1 MLEMFMFAGVGDAV
15 MPSRASAVDD
25 GFDFAGFSVT
35 SSQKLQE
42 VAAIKS
48 PQCRHSGMFVE
59 DNDDDDDDDDDGDDN
74 AGNENGMLTVL
85 LPSMI

>member
-1 MLEMFMFAGVGDAV
+1 MFAGVGDAV

-25 GFDFAGFSVT
+25 GFDFVGILVT
-35 SSQKLQE
+35 SSPQKLQVE

-48 PQCRHSGMFVE
+48 PQHRHSGMFVE
-59 DNDDDDDDDDDGDDN
+59 DNDDDDDDDNDDDGDDN